1 MLQQSKLNESNHQL
15 DAEKCYS
22 QLLRKKGEKIW
33 LCHDMFFNLSLLT
46 FMQWYVALAAQTK
59 LLLGQPSKSES
70 SPQMRPSPA

>member
-1 MLQQSKLNESNHQL
+1 MKATTSLMLKSGIHNYLG
-15 DAEKCYS
+15 
-22 QLLRKKGEKIW
+22 KKRE
-33 LCHDMFFNLSLLT
+33 NLVMAWYFYQPSLLT